1 MRSEYTDDRGGSAYW
16 RRKFHRQCGVCQGIR
31 FFEGPSNKVTFTPRV
46 GELEKG
52 VFAEGA
58 NWGRPTRMGPTGSA
72 EKNLPTIGIHCFG
85 RTDPEVPWHLHS
97 APAIYT
103 KAL

>member
-1 MRSEYTDDRGGSAYW
+1 MRREYTDDRGGSAY
-16 RRKFHRQCGVCQGIR
+16 RRRGFHRQCGVCQGIR

-46 GELEKG
+46 EGLEKG
-52 VFAEGA
+52 VFAEGT
-58 NWGRPTRMGPTGSA
+58 NWGRPTGMGPTGSA
-72 EKNLPTIGIHCFG
+72 EKNWRIICIHCCG
-85 RTDPEVPWHLHS
+85 RTDPQVSWHLYS